1 MFFKDVIGQEEV
13 KRRLLRSVDNDHV
26 AHAQLL
32 CGPEGVGKFA
42 MAMAYARYIHCTN
55 RQNGDACGV
64 CPSCRQH
71 TALTHPGFAF
81 CIPDGQSG

>member
-26 AHAQLL
+26 AHASCFVDRRVSVNLL
-32 CGPEGVGKFA
+32 WLWLMPVYTLHESSEWGCLRCMSVLPATYGF
-42 MAMAYARYIHCTN
+42 
-55 RQNGDACGV
+55 D
-64 CPSCRQH
+64 S
-71 TALTHPGFAF
+71 PGFAF

>member
-55 RQNGDACGV
+55 RQNGGCLRCMSVLPATYGFD
-64 CPSCRQH
+64 S
-71 TALTHPGFAF
+71 PGFAF